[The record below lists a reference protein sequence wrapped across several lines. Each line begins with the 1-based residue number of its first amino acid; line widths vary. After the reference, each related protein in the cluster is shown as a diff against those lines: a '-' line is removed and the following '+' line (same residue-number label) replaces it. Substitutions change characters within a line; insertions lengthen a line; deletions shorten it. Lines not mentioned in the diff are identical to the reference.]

1 VYGQNIVW
9 ECNQAEIA
17 KVYIKWFV
25 DQLVLCSSIQEE
37 REERHKY
44 KGAVKSVLDDGAS
57 AVKTC
62 KFNF

>member
-1 VYGQNIVW
+1 MIW
-9 ECNQAEIA
+9 I
-17 KVYIKWFV
+17 V

-62 KFNF
+62 KFNFRQLPHL